1 SGVYYSTFQSIY
13 GCDSIAELPLQVIPL
28 PIVSISPFTPDSV
41 SIGAGLLA
49 LPAAS
54 PAGGIYTGTGVTA
67 SGFDPTL
74 AGLGEFWI
82 RYTYFDT
89 ITGCPN
95 QDSTLIK
102 VYEPLGIVELET
114 NKVKLYPNPG
124 TGDFVLTGTH
134 LQSIHIKTLTGE
146 LVKEVGIKDRS
157 QVHFNLT
164 GQAKGIYFVHIVND
178 DVEIRRLLILM

>member
-54 PAGGIYTGTGVTA
+54 PAGGIYSGTGVTA
-67 SGFDPTL
+67 SGFDPVF

-82 RYTYFDT
+82 SYTYVDT
-89 ITGCPN
+89 VTGCSN
-95 QDSTLIK
+95 RDSTWIK
-102 VYEPLGIVELET
+102 VYDPMGIEELE
-114 NKVKLYPNPG
+114 NDKVKLYPNPG
-124 TGDFVLTGTH
+124 TGDFVLTGTN
-134 LQSIHIKTLTGE
+134 LQSIQIKTLTGK
-146 LVKEVGIKDRS
+146 LVKEVAIKNRKET
-157 QVHFNLT
+157 HFNLV
-164 GQAKGIYFVHIVND
+164 GQAKGIYFVHIENNGVK
-178 DVEIRRLLILM
+178 IRKLLVLM